1 LHELCKQVSTN
12 KVAAAYPYS
21 LERRFGMNSLLVRK
35 LVRRAKGVPLMAHL
49 ELGFSAEDRHTN
61 IQRIAFVSAELAR
74 AGAAVIAAPIAPY
87 ERSRNAARDTIQ
99 SDGGAGGN
107 FFLIYVATP
116 LEHCEKT
123 DRKGNYAKA
132 RRGEIKGFTG
142 IGEYEEKVV
151 PFRLTRIQMMSMSHR
166 ASPT

>member
-1 LHELCKQVSTN
+1 
-12 KVAAAYPYS
+12 
-21 LERRFGMNSLLVRK
+21 MK
-35 LVRRAKGVPLMAHL
+35 LVPGAKKDLLTAHS

-99 SDGGAGGN
+99 QAGGAGGN
-107 FFLIYVATP
+107 VFLIYVATP
-116 LEHCEKT
+116 LEYCEKT

-132 RRGEIKGFTG
+132 RRGEIRGFTG
-142 IGEYEEKVV
+142 IGQYEETVCAIETDGGTDDVYERPSKPDLIVDV
-151 PFRLTRIQMMSMSHR
+151 AQQTIPEIVHSMCNIF
-166 ASPT
+166 